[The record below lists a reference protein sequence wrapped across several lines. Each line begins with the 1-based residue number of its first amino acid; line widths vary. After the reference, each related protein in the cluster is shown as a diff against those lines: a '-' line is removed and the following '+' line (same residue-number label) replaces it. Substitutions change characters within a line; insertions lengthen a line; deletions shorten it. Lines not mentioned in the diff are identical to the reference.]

1 MANGNLGIQEPMVY
15 GAKLFPLRCM
25 PESLLTIKY
34 WPNKQKKR
42 TPGIN
47 GHFQIRKKKK
57 SFSFLPISPREPSGT
72 LTLMSS
78 PGFAARYPQQRF
90 SRSTCTDTLSR
101 NNAWGHSTSTERMCP
116 WWWCDSWLERTQRAS
131 VRSGERNGLPWQIY
145 CLWPQLLNCQGAKK
159 ASCQQ
164 ARLRKTTELR
174 DGPQAAQEPPSGC
187 SWVNVKKK

>member
-1 MANGNLGIQEPMVY
+1 MANGNLGIQEPKGVWCKIISTSMY
-15 GAKLFPLRCM
+15 AWKSSHNKILAKQ
-25 PESLLTIKY
+25 T
-34 WPNKQKKR
+34 KKR

-57 SFSFLPISPREPSGT
+57 SFFFLPISPREPSGT

-116 WWWCDSWLERTQRAS
+116 WWWCDSWLERTRRAS